1 MCRAGRRREAA
12 EESGTDIKPHS
23 EVGNQPTC
31 VYDCYSTATSH
42 RLPVPAYRKHNDV
55 VVGVTGSDV
64 IKRGATTR
72 RMSSAGGVTSY
83 TSTIRVTQECQYDVV
98 IGNTGSDVID
108 GDATTTTPGC
118 HVTSLHRID
127 KNKMCRMHEIGLP
140 ASRII
145 YQTYVGSVT
154 S

>member
-64 IKRGATTR
+64 I
-72 RMSSAGGVTSY
+72 
-83 TSTIRVTQECQYDVV
+83 
-98 IGNTGSDVID
+98 D